1 MVRSNRATMIPRE
14 LLRLAGDPPST
25 PLLSIVIPFYNEE
38 ENVEEV
44 CEEVQAILNPQLG
57 DAWELVPV
65 NDGSRD
71 KTGAII
77 DKLAEKYPNVRPVH
91 LIPNSGQSAAL
102 EAGFR
107 AATGE
112 IIGTLDGD
120 GQNDP
125 SDLFKLIEEMKK
137 RDVDMMCGIRT
148 KRADNWIRRTSS
160 KIANGVRASILGDHI
175 SDVGCSMRVFRR
187 IIVKNVGFF
196 RNSHR
201 YFPALVIMRGY
212 TVAEMSVNHRP
223 RSHGSSKYGGGINSR
238 LWVGI
243 IDLMGVW
250 WLKKRSLK
258 YKTRGKKP

>member
-1 MVRSNRATMIPRE
+1 MADE
-14 LLRLAGDPPST
+14 QPPKL
-25 PLLSIVIPFYNEE
+25 LLSIVIPFYNEE
-38 ENVEEV
+38 ENVGEV
-44 CEEVQAILNPQLG
+44 CEEVQSILNPQLA
-57 DAWELVPV
+57 DSWELVAV

-71 KTGAII
+71 KTGDII
-77 DKLAEKYPNVRPVH
+77 DRLAEKYPNLKPVH
-91 LIPNSGQSAAL
+91 LVPNSGQSAAL

-107 AATGE
+107 AARGE
-112 IIGTLDGD
+112 IVGTLDGD

-137 RDVDMMCGIRT
+137 RGVDMMCGIRT
-148 KRADNWIRRTSS
+148 KRADNWVRRTSS
-160 KIANGVRASILGDHI
+160 RIANKVRASILGDHI

-187 IIVKNVGFF
+187 SIVRNVGFF

-212 TVAEMSVNHRP
+212 TVAEMPVNHRP

-243 IDLMGVW
+243 VDLMGVW

-258 YKTRGKKP
+258 YKTRVRKP